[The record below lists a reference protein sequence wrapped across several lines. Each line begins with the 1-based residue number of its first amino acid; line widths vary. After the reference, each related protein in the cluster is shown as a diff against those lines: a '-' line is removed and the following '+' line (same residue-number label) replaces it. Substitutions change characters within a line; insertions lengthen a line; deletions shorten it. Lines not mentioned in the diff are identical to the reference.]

1 MNTIPTILPKHTQD
15 FFRKIESELD
25 TELYFYGSV
34 TRSDYVPNKSDID
47 VAIFTDNEYSD
58 MSKLQ
63 HSLQVK
69 KSSFDKIVWKLNGN
83 MIYGY
88 KIKIKYFNCEVS
100 VFNNNFKDI
109 LIDEY
114 TKPNKNQSI
123 FISCLIYIL
132 KTFYYQIQLL
142 PKKTYIELKRY
153 IMNEMICKKES
164 VYFVLK
170 QNNI

>member
-1 MNTIPTILPKHTQD
+1 MNNIPTILPKKTQD
-15 FFRKIESELD
+15 LFRKIENDLD

-47 VAIFTDNEYSD
+47 VAIFSDNEYSD

-63 HSLQVK
+63 HILHAK
-69 KSSFDKIVWKLNGN
+69 KSNFDKIVWKLNGN

-88 KIKIKYFNCEVS
+88 KIKIKDINCEIS
-100 VFNNNFKDI
+100 VFNNDFKEI
-109 LIDEY
+109 LLDEY

-123 FISCLIYIL
+123 FVYCLIYIL
-132 KTFYYQIQLL
+132 KTFYYQIPLL

-153 IMNEMICKKES
+153 IMNEIICKKES
-164 VYFVLK
+164 VYFLLK